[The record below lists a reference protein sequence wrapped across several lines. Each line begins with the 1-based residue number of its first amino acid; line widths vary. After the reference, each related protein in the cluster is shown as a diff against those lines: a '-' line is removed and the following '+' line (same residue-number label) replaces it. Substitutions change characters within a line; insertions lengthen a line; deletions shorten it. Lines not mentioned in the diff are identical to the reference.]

1 MAGWMHEIKSMSW
14 QGPFSFLGAFFGN
27 QRTRSLL
34 KLSTAE
40 RVMNE
45 ERKKQV
51 LFAHS
56 FLSASRNMQMQD
68 DGVNINIAGTLGLSG
83 MG

>member
-1 MAGWMHEIKSMSW
+1 MTVSKTTVCSLNNAISSHPHIILMAGWMHEIKSMSW

-40 RVMNE
+40 RVSDE
-45 ERKKQV
+45 
-51 LFAHS
+51 
-56 FLSASRNMQMQD
+56 
-68 DGVNINIAGTLGLSG
+68 
-83 MG
+83 

>member
-1 MAGWMHEIKSMSW
+1 MHEIKSMSW
-14 QGPFSFLGAFFGN
+14 QGPFSFFGGFFGN

-56 FLSASRNMQMQD
+56 FFLISQPQD
-68 DGVNINIAGTLGLSG
+68 ADAG
-83 MG
+83 